1 MINILVTGANG
12 QLGKEISNIASNYKK
27 YKFFFTDVDE
37 LDITKA
43 TAISSYV
50 NSQNI
55 SFIINCA
62 AYTAV
67 DKAEEDHENAYKI
80 NVIGPENLKNEALK
94 KDIPFIHI
102 STDYVFDG
110 KNYKPYIESDK
121 TNPQGVYGK
130 TKLHGEERISSY
142 KKCIIIRTS
151 WLYSIYGNNFVKTI
165 TRIAKENPEISV
177 VVDQIGSPTN
187 AADLALAILKITNK
201 IINNEVEEFGI
212 FHFSNEGVCSWF
224 DFAKAIVDISKID
237 TNVIAVNSD
246 KFPRPAPRPFY
257 SVLDKNKIKK
267 KYGLLIPFWRD
278 SLKDCITKL

>member
-12 QLGKEISNIASNYKK
+12 QLGKEISNIASNYTK
-27 YKFFFTDVDE
+27 YKFFFTDIDE

-43 TAISSYV
+43 TEIGSYL
-50 NSQNI
+50 NQQNI

-67 DKAEEDHENAYKI
+67 DKAEEDYEKAYKI
-80 NVIGPENLKNEALK
+80 NVTGPENLKNEALK
-94 KDIPFIHI
+94 KNIPFIHI

-121 TNPQGVYGK
+121 TNPQGVYAK
-130 TKLHGEERISSY
+130 TKLQGEERIYDY
-142 KKCIIIRTS
+142 KKCLIIRTS

-165 TRIAKENPEISV
+165 IRIAQEKPEITV
-177 VVDQIGSPTN
+177 VVDQIGNPTN

-201 IINNEVEEFGI
+201 ILKKEVEEYGI
-212 FHFSNEGVCSWF
+212 FHYSNEGVCSWF
-224 DFAKAIVDISKID
+224 DFAKAIVDFSKID
-237 TNVIAVNSD
+237 TKVIAVNSN

-257 SVLDKNKIKK
+257 SVLDKDKIKK
-267 KYGLLIPFWRD
+267 KYGLLIPFWRN